1 VSTIVDMQTRQLGRT
16 DLHITPI
23 GFGAWAIGGE
33 WRFGWGPQDDA
44 ESVAAIRQAVSR
56 GMNWIDTAPAY
67 GLGHSEDVVAR
78 ALADI
83 PRAERPYVFTKC
95 SLVWGEDRVVTH
107 NLSSASLRRE
117 VEDSLR
123 RLQVEAIDLYQIHW
137 PRWQAVSEP
146 SPGSVEEAWHTLAEL
161 KQQGKLRH
169 IGVSNFTV
177 EDLKAA
183 EAIAPV
189 ASLQPPYS
197 MLRRA
202 IEAEVLPYCLQTN
215 IGVLVYSPMQSGL
228 LTGAMTRERIEGL
241 AASDWRR
248 HNKEFQEP
256 QLTANLAL
264 VEVLRGI
271 GARHGRSPG
280 EVAIA
285 WTLRQPVVTAAIVG
299 GRSASQVDGVVGAA
313 DVRLSTEELAEIETA
328 LPRG

>member
-1 VSTIVDMQTRQLGRT
+1 
-16 DLHITPI
+16 
-23 GFGAWAIGGE
+23 
-33 WRFGWGPQDDA
+33 
-44 ESVAAIRQAVSR
+44 
-56 GMNWIDTAPAY
+56 MNWIDTAPAY

-313 DVRLSTEELAEIETA
+313 DFRLSTEELAEIETA

>member
-1 VSTIVDMQTRQLGRT
+1 MQTRQLGRT

-33 WRFGWGPQDDA
+33 WRFGWGPQDDTD
-44 ESVAAIRQAVSR
+44 SVAAIRQAVSR

-67 GLGHSEDVVAR
+67 GLGHSEEVVAR

-83 PRAERPYVFTKC
+83 PQAERPYVFTKC

-107 NLSSASLRRE
+107 DVSGPSIRRE

-123 RLQVEAIDLYQIHW
+123 RLRTDVIDLYQIHW
-137 PRWQAVSEP
+137 PRWQAAPAP
-146 SPGSVEEAWHTLAEL
+146 SPGSAAEAWETLADL
-161 KQQGKLRH
+161 KQQGKVRH

-177 EDLKAA
+177 EDLQMA

-189 ASLQPPYS
+189 GSLQPPYS

-202 IEAEVLPYCLQTN
+202 IETDVLPFCREKN
-215 IGVLVYSPMQSGL
+215 IGVLGYSPMLSGL
-228 LTGAMTRERIEGL
+228 LTGAMTRERIDAL

-248 HNKEFQEP
+248 NNKEFQEP
-256 QLTANLAL
+256 QLSANLAL
-264 VEVLRGI
+264 VEVLRAI
-271 GARHGRSPG
+271 GARHGLSAG

-285 WTLRQPVVTAAIVG
+285 WTLRDPVVTAAIVG

-313 DVRLSTEELAEIETA
+313 GFTLSAEELAEIEGA
-328 LPRG
+328 LPRA

>member
-1 VSTIVDMQTRQLGRT
+1 MQTRQLGRT
-16 DLHITPI
+16 DRHITPI

-228 LTGAMTRERIEGL
+228 LTGAMTRERLEGL

-248 HNKEFQEP
+248 NNKEFQEP

-264 VEVLRGI
+264 VVVLRGI
-271 GARHGRSPG
+271 GARYGRSPG
-280 EVAIA
+280 EVASA

-313 DVRLSTEELAEIETA
+313 DFRLSTEELAEIETA

>member
-1 VSTIVDMQTRQLGRT
+1 VHTRQLGRT

-33 WRFGWGPQDDA
+33 WRFGWGPQDDGD
-44 ESVAAIRQAVSR
+44 SIAAIRQAVSR
-56 GMNWIDTAPAY
+56 GMNWVDTAPAY

-83 PRAERPYVFTKC
+83 PLSERPYVFTKC
-95 SLVWGEDRVVTH
+95 TLVWGADRVVHHDLTA
-107 NLSSASLRRE
+107 ASIRRE

-123 RLQVEAIDLYQIHW
+123 RLRVDAIDLYQMHW
-137 PRWQAVSEP
+137 PRWTAQEGP
-146 SPGSVEEAWHTLAEL
+146 SPGSVAEAWGTLADL
-161 KQQGKLRH
+161 KAQGKLRH

-177 EDLKAA
+177 ADLGVA

-202 IEAEVLPYCLQTN
+202 IEPEILPYCEAHD
-215 IGVLVYSPMQSGL
+215 IGVLTYSPMLSGL
-228 LTGAMTRERIEGL
+228 LTGAMTRERV
-241 AASDWRR
+241 ASLPAGDWRR
-248 HNKEFQEP
+248 TNKEYQEP
-256 QLTANLAL
+256 QLSRNLAL
-264 VEVLRGI
+264 VEVLRTI

-285 WTLRQPVVTAAIVG
+285 WVLRRPVVTGAIVG
-299 GRSASQVDGVVGAA
+299 GRSAAQIDGVVGAA
-313 DVRLSTEELAEIETA
+313 DLRLSLSEIDEIEAA
-328 LPRG
+328 LPEQ

>member
-1 VSTIVDMQTRQLGRT
+1 MQTRQLGRT